1 MMNSFFLILSAA
13 YIFVIFFWA
22 DSPVVSKLSVLN
34 PFSILHI
41 PLYGILTFF
50 LVLSFPPGEKTRSK
64 FRYIFP
70 ALIAIGVAILD
81 EFYQSFIP
89 SREASLVDVLLDIL
103 GIFLVMILFPRL
115 PPFFQTGFPKKL
127 KKAGIHKASDRDDDI
142 KLKRRRL

>member
-1 MMNSFFLILSAA
+1 MMNPFFLILSAA

-70 ALIAIGVAILD
+70 ALIATGVAILD
-81 EFYQSFIP
+81 ESYQSFIP
-89 SREASLVDVLLDIL
+89 SREASIVDVFLDIL

-127 KKAGIHKASDRDDDI
+127 KKAGIHNASESGDSS
-142 KLKRRRL
+142 KLERRRL